1 LGVGTILWALIP
13 ALSLGFLAPVP
24 FAHAA
29 VRLRQR
35 RLWAVTAAYAIG
47 VVVLFTFSASREG
60 SWGDAVFGTALFA
73 LMIVGTI
80 HAFVLRGR
88 VFAPLPPAQ
97 PALAASK
104 RREEARA
111 IATRDVALARELRI
125 GRPELPRQFDDG
137 GLVDVNH
144 VPARV
149 LVDWLGLSPV
159 QAGQVVETRER
170 LGGFASPEE
179 FIGCSELSEATANT
193 LRDRL
198 LFLAD
203 DVDGSALP
211 ESAHM
216 PVDDHD
222 ERPKTTAPE
231 NGKGL
236 PPSGWYPNPQGGL
249 GLRWWDG
256 ARWSDQVRAP
266 TTPPRKHTASQ
277 QLNRAFGIE
286 VPCTLLSFGVAWL
299 TLFGVAG
306 CSGTLG
312 SDPQCQVWGW
322 SWLVLVAAHLVLL
335 VVCGALFVVG
345 VRTKR
350 VALKRWAVMVLPSGI
365 AAAWTLFIAVV
376 SLTGA

>member
-1 LGVGTILWALIP
+1 MGADPRAVT
-13 ALSLGFLAPVP
+13 GFLAPVP

-35 RLWAVTAAYAIG
+35 RLWTVTAAYAIG

-125 GRPELPRQFDDG
+125 GRPDLPRQFDDG

-149 LVDWLGLSPV
+149 LVDRLGLSPV

-179 FIGCSELSEATANT
+179 FIGCSELSDATANT

-222 ERPKTTAPE
+222 ERPTTTSPE
-231 NGKGL
+231 NGKAL
-236 PPSGWYPNPQGGL
+236 PPSGWYPNPQGGW

-266 TTPPRKHTASQ
+266 TTPPRKDATSRY
-277 QLNRAFGIE
+277 LNMHLNIAFGIE
-286 VPCTLLSFGVAWL
+286 VPCALLSFGLAW
-299 TLFGVAG
+299 FVFFAVAG
-306 CSGTLG
+306 CLG
-312 SDPQCQVWGW
+312 PGGPDPQCQVWGW
-322 SWLVLVAAHLVLL
+322 SWLVLAAAHLALL
-335 VVCGALFVVG
+335 VASGVLFVVG

-350 VALKRWAVMVLPSGI
+350 VALKRWAVVALTSGI
-365 AAAWTLFIAVV
+365 AAAWTLFIAV
-376 SLTGA
+376 LTRIGA